1 MCVYAQLLQ
10 SCLFATPWTM
20 AHEASLSIGFSWQ
33 EYWSG
38 LPCPPPGDLPDP
50 RIEPTSPV
58 SPTVQVDSLPLSHQ
72 RSKYIQI
79 VHTHAHIYIPLPQET
94 FFNGRKAIQIEIFAK

>member
-1 MCVYAQLLQ
+1 MLNCFSHVSLLPHG
-10 SCLFATPWTM
+10 PWPTRLLCP
-20 AHEASLSIGFSWQ
+20 SDFPGKNTRV
-33 EYWSG
+33 G
-38 LPCPPPGDLPDP
+38 CPPPGDLPDP

-58 SPTVQVDSLPLSHQ
+58 SPTLQVDSLPLSHQ

-94 FFNGRKAIQIEIFAK
+94 FFNGMKSHSN